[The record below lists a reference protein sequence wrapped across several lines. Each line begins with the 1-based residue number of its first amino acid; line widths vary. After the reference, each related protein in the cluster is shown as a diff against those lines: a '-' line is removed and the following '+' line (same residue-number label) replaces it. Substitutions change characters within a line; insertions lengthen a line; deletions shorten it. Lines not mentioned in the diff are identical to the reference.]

1 MHHHQICKI
10 SQVSSAFIFYAIN
23 GTVVVFISWRS
34 KALQKQLY
42 ERFYCSAGVQE
53 GSSQVQYYG
62 HTKSLGRST
71 FQGSSYSLQIPF
83 PSRIIK
89 KTRISYFISFQLKQH
104 YRETA
109 GVITQMHYLCSK
121 SEKQSCSKSEK
132 QSSLSI

>member
-1 MHHHQICKI
+1 MQHHQICKI
-10 SQVSSAFIFYAIN
+10 SQVSVAFIFYAIN

-34 KALQKQLY
+34 KAPQKQLY
-42 ERFYCSAGVQE
+42 ERFYSNAGVQA

-83 PSRIIK
+83 PSLLIK
-89 KTRISYFISFQLKQH
+89 KTRISYFMSFQLKQH

-109 GVITQMHYLCSK
+109 SVITQMHYLCLK
-121 SEKQSCSKSEK
+121 SERQL
-132 QSSLSI
+132 SLSI